1 MRICFVLPDLSAS
14 GGIAV
19 ALRHADDLR
28 EHGFEVD
35 TIVLDRD
42 GNQPR
47 ARSYDVAVA
56 TWWTTL
62 PAVWRLDA
70 ARRAVFVQGPDDWF
84 YRQNDVSHRFAA
96 GLAALMP
103 ADVIAVS
110 SWLAELARLARP
122 GARCHVVPNGVDKK
136 VFAGTRTARTGPLR
150 VLVEGSP
157 SLWFKG
163 VGDAV
168 AAVRSMQAPA
178 EVTLVGLDVADAGD
192 LEVDRALGG
201 LDQAE
206 LARLYGEHDVLVKLS
221 RFEGLGLPPL
231 EGFHL
236 GLPCIVTPYGG
247 HAEYVEHGHN
257 GLVVGFDDLPATT
270 RWLDLLATDEKLLAR
285 LSRGALDTAAAW
297 PDQGQ
302 SSAQLA
308 DALRA
313 IADAPAPSPEESLAA
328 IAEQATADA
337 ELGYAELQHIVGSLE
352 WNARALA
359 HERAKIDELHL
370 LVDELFRSRDDC
382 SDMLEQARRDIET
395 IKESRAYRVGV
406 ALRRLKPGS

>member
-1 MRICFVLPDLSAS
+1 VRICFVLPDLSAS

-19 ALRHADDLR
+19 ALRHADELR

-42 GNQPR
+42 GKQPP
-47 ARSYDVAVA
+47 ARSYDIAVA

-62 PAVWRLDA
+62 PTVWRLDA
-70 ARRAVFVQGPDDWF
+70 KRRAVFVQGPDDWF
-84 YRQNDVSHRFAA
+84 YRQNDVPHRFAA

-122 GARCHVVPNGVDKK
+122 DARCHVVPNGVDKN
-136 VFAGTRTARTGPLR
+136 VFTGARTARTGPLR

-163 VGDAV
+163 VADAV
-168 AAVRSMQAPA
+168 AAVRSMQFPA
-178 EVTLVGLDVADAGD
+178 ELTLVGLDVADAGE
-192 LEVDRALGG
+192 LEVDRAFGG

-206 LARLYGEHDVLVKLS
+206 LARLYSEHDVLVKLS

-247 HAEYVEHGHN
+247 HAEYVEHGRN

-270 RWLDLLATDEKLLAR
+270 RWLDILAADQRLLTS
-285 LSRGALDTAAAW
+285 LSRGALDTAAGW
-297 PDQGQ
+297 PDLEQ
-302 SSAQLA
+302 SSARLA

-313 IADAPAPSPEESLAA
+313 IADAPAPSPEDALAA
-328 IAEQATADA
+328 IAERATADA
-337 ELGYAELQHIVGSLE
+337 ELGYAELQHVVGSLE
-352 WNARALA
+352 WNAQAL
-359 HERAKIDELHL
+359 DELQL

-382 SDMLEQARRDIET
+382 SDMLERARQDLEIV
-395 IKESRAYRVGV
+395 KESRAYRVGV

>member
-1 MRICFVLPDLSAS
+1 VRVCFVLPDLSAS

-19 ALRHADDLR
+19 ALRHADQLR
-28 EHGFEVD
+28 DHGLEVD

-42 GNQPR
+42 GEQPA

-62 PAVWRLDA
+62 PTVWRLNA
-70 ARRAVFVQGPDDWF
+70 KRRAVFVQGPDDWF
-84 YRQNDVSHRFAA
+84 YRQNDAMHRFSA
-96 GLAALMP
+96 GLATLMP

-110 SWLAELARLARP
+110 SWLAELVRVARP
-122 GARCHVVPNGVDKK
+122 DARCHVVPNGVDKT
-136 VFAGTRTARTGPLR
+136 VFSGARAPRSGPLR

-163 VGDAV
+163 VNDAV

-178 EVTLVGLDVADAGD
+178 EVTLVGLEVSDPGE
-192 LEVDRALGG
+192 LGVDRALGG
-201 LDQAE
+201 LEQAE
-206 LARLYGEHDVLVKLS
+206 VARLYGEHDVLVKLS

-247 HAEYVEHGHN
+247 HAEYVEHGRN

-270 RWLDLLATDEKLLAR
+270 RWLDILAADEELLAS
-285 LSRGALDTAAAW
+285 LSRGARDTAAAW
-297 PDQGQ
+297 PDTAQ

-308 DALRA
+308 DALRTVA
-313 IADAPAPSPEESLAA
+313 EAPAPSPEASLAA
-328 IAEQATADA
+328 IAERATTDA
-337 ELGYAELQHIVGSLE
+337 ELGYAELQHLVGSLE
-352 WNARALA
+352 WNARALEL
-359 HERAKIDELHL
+359 EREKIDELHE

-382 SDMLEQARRDIET
+382 SDMLEEARRNIEI
-395 IKESRAYRVGV
+395 IKESRAYRFGV